1 METEEGGE
9 KKAPAGKVTFGGG
22 GSSSDSEDEGQ
33 AYYAG
38 GSATSGQQILGPPKK
53 KGADFVSE
61 MFKRARESGAEAVE
75 GSSAPG
81 TSGASRGPTFR
92 GTAFKLGSD
101 ETPSAP
107 VADPRAAKKQQ
118 EPREFTLKMWQN
130 GFSID
135 DGELRDYNDPRNR
148 AFLASVMSGR
158 IPEELVREAR
168 GGEVHVNMEDH
179 KQEEYVRP
187 KASAKPFQGTGNMLG
202 GVVPA
207 VTGASAAAPATPAT
221 PEANAT
227 NEAKAK
233 EETKV
238 SSDAPQ
244 TNIQI
249 RLDDGSRLVATLNHT
264 HTVGDLRRYVTT
276 ARPQL
281 SDCEFSLRT
290 SYPPK
295 ELTDDAATLDAA
307 GLLNAALLLRRK

>member
-1 METEEGGE
+1 M
-9 KKAPAGKVTFGGG
+9 
-22 GSSSDSEDEGQ
+22 
-33 AYYAG
+33 
-38 GSATSGQQILGPPKK
+38 GPPKK

-238 SSDAPQ
+238 
-244 TNIQI
+244 
-249 RLDDGSRLVATLNHT
+249 RGSLINRSCTYSLYTVLVLRMAQRKRKDTKQQPGTAEPGNMLGCCLISFHSLWAILST
-264 HTVGDLRRYVTT
+264 STVHRIVIKL
-276 ARPQL
+276 
-281 SDCEFSLRT
+281 
-290 SYPPK
+290 
-295 ELTDDAATLDAA
+295 
-307 GLLNAALLLRRK
+307 LLN